1 MTNEEKFLAGVEGF
15 YPALPFDVY
24 KQLKAVNAS
33 TLKNME
39 YSPLHFKYFY
49 DNKTSDSNALKLG
62 RHVHSAVFERE
73 TFDTEYL
80 VAPEF
85 TGKTKDGKDS
95 SRSGEA
101 LELKKK
107 WYEENKDK
115 SIITIDEKQE
125 AETIRDAVYNHS
137 EAKRL
142 LELPSYNELSFVWR
156 DEKTNLLCK
165 GRLDRFLN
173 LKLKDGNSVPTILD
187 LKTIGKVAT
196 DRNISRVVED
206 NKYYF
211 SMQFYCRGLQTL
223 LRQMGKLE
231 KDKRVQTCVLIFVE
245 TIPTHDVVCRPL
257 GIGWLTGSE
266 HIINEYMDRVKVG
279 FDTGVWVGISNELVT
294 LESPKYLF
302 SEE

>member
-1 MTNEEKFLAGVEGF
+1 MTNEDKFLAGVEGF
-15 YPALPFDVY
+15 YPNIPFDVY
-24 KQLKAVNAS
+24 CKLRAVNAS
-33 TLKNME
+33 TLKNMGV
-39 YSPLHFKYFY
+39 SPKHFKHAY
-49 DNKTSDSNALKLG
+49 DVKSKDSDAFKLG

-73 TFDTEYL
+73 NFEKEYT

-95 SRSGEA
+95 SRSAEA
-101 LELKKK
+101 IELKKK
-107 WYEENKDK
+107 WYDENKDK
-115 SIITIDEKQE
+115 TIITIDEKEE
-125 AETIRDAVYNHS
+125 AETIRDAVYNHT

-142 LELPSYNELSFVWR
+142 LELTSYNELTFVWK
-156 DEKTNLLCK
+156 DEKTGLLCK

-173 LKLKDGNSVPTILD
+173 LKMNGESVPAILD

-196 DRNISRVVED
+196 ERNISRAVED

-223 LRQMGKLE
+223 LRQLGKLPN
-231 KDKRVQTCVLIFVE
+231 DKRVQTCVLIFVE

-257 GIGWLTGSE
+257 GVGWLVGAE
-266 HIINEYMDRVKVG
+266 HIINDYMNKAKIG
-279 FDTGVWVGISNELVT
+279 FDTGVWVGISNELET
-294 LESPKYLF
+294 LEPPKYLF